1 MTRRLLRWIPAV
13 ALGALWWWGVLRL
26 AFAPDAGAFEGA
38 VAAGGW
44 GLSLLPVHAL
54 PKARAAG
61 VAGAP
66 GHHGARRVR
75 ARAVR
80 AGREV
85 GAGVWGW
92 VGGVWG
98 RMSGRGRS
106 GGSKGSGRSG

>member
-1 MTRRLLRWIPAV
+1 MYWIPAV
-13 ALGALWWWGVLRL
+13 AFGVLWWWGVLRL
-26 AFAPDAGAFEGA
+26 AFASDAGAFEGA

-54 PKARAAG
+54 PKSRAAG

-75 ARAVR
+75 ARALR

-85 GAGVWGW
+85 AGGLQ
-92 VGGVWG
+92 G
-98 RMSGRGRS
+98 RVTRAWRRRRS
-106 GGSKGSGRSG
+106 GGGSGPS